1 MNYARESMKL
11 WKKKETKVQEENPMG
26 NRQQELEEMV
36 RGLKVKESCLDDTLL
51 LVNDLLQFMTNLDY
65 VKEMV
70 SDAKEQKEMV
80 ATVAASGEELTASTE
95 EISNYVQEST
105 HKIENT
111 MTESKECIDQVE
123 ETFEVL
129 EKNIKEIDVAKEIIL
144 KVQEETQKINDMV
157 TVIRSVADQTN
168 LLSLNASIE
177 AARAGEH
184 GKGFAVVAEE
194 IKKLSENTNEQVE
207 SIQSIV
213 AHLNE
218 NIGVAAKEMEQ
229 IVSSFSNSR
238 GSIEKATSGMG
249 HITDMM
255 AGIHGNISSI
265 SGNVEEQSATT
276 EEISATLQVIS
287 EQSFRLGGEADK
299 TGKAFFDISMKVD
312 EARIKAFNCN
322 ENIDTASMI
331 EISITDHLMWKWRVY
346 NMIMGYITLDV
357 STVGD
362 HHGCRLGKWID
373 SLESQDPKVN
383 SIIQQMEE
391 PHAKIHTC
399 AKTAIEEYTKGNL
412 SAAEAKLAEIEA
424 NSKVVVALLQDLK
437 KVL

>member
-1 MNYARESMKL
+1 MKF
-11 WKKKETKVQEENPMG
+11 WNKKEIDLQEEKAEV
-26 NRQQELEEMV
+26 NRQQEMDELLSSM
-36 RGLKVKESCLDDTLL
+36 KKKEVCLNETLL
-51 LVNDLLQFMTNLDY
+51 LVNELLQFMTNLDY

-70 SDAKEQKEMV
+70 ADAKQQKEMV
-80 ATVAASGEELTASTE
+80 ATVAASGEEMAASTE

-123 ETFEVL
+123 QTFEVIG
-129 EKNIKEIDVAKEIIL
+129 KNINEIDVAKDIIL
-144 KVQEETQKINDMV
+144 KVQDETLKINDMV

-194 IKKLSENTNEQVE
+194 IKKLSENTNEQVV
-207 SIQSIV
+207 SIQGIV
-213 AHLNE
+213 AQLNQ
-218 NIGVAAKEMEQ
+218 NIGVAASEMEQ
-229 IVSSFSNSR
+229 IVSAFRDSK
-238 GSIEKATSGMG
+238 GSITKATSGMG

-255 AGIHGNISSI
+255 KGIHGDISSI

-276 EEISATLQVIS
+276 EEISATLQIIS

-322 ENIDTASMI
+322 QNIDTTSMI
-331 EISITDHLMWKWRVY
+331 DISITDHLMWKWRVY

-357 STVGD
+357 TTVGD

-373 SLESQDPKVN
+373 SIESQDPKVN

-391 PHAKIHTC
+391 PHAQIHIA
-399 AKTAIEEYTKGNL
+399 AKASIQEYTRGNL
-412 SAAEAKLAEIEA
+412 LAAEQKLREIES
-424 NSKVVVALLQDLK
+424 NSKIVVSFLQDLK

>member
-1 MNYARESMKL
+1 MKL
-11 WKKKETKVQEENPMG
+11 WKKKETKEQEEIAVADKL
-26 NRQQELEEMV
+26 QEMEEVISSM
-36 RGLKVKESCLDDTLL
+36 KKKEACLNETLL

-65 VKEMV
+65 VKGMV
-70 SDAKEQKEMV
+70 ADAKQQKEV
-80 ATVAASGEELTASTE
+80 ITTVAASGEEMAASTE

-105 HKIENT
+105 HRIEHT
-111 MTESKECIDQVE
+111 MTESKDCIDQVE
-123 ETFEVL
+123 QTFQVIEA
-129 EKNIKEIDVAKEIIL
+129 NIKEIDVAKEIIL
-144 KVQEETQKINDMV
+144 KVQEETLKINDMV

-207 SIQSIV
+207 SIQGIV

-218 NIGVAAKEMEQ
+218 NIGVAANEMEQ
-229 IVSSFSNSR
+229 IVSAFSNSK
-238 GSIEKATSGMG
+238 GSIGKATSGMS

-255 AGIHGNISSI
+255 QGIHHNISSI

-276 EEISATLQVIS
+276 EEISATLQIIS

-322 ENIDTASMI
+322 KEIDTASMI
-331 EISITDHLMWKWRVY
+331 DISITDHLMWKWRVY
-346 NMIMGYITLDV
+346 NMLMGYITLDV
-357 STVGD
+357 NTVGD

-373 SLESQDPKVN
+373 SIESQDPKVN
-383 SIIQQMEE
+383 TIIQQMEE
-391 PHAKIHTC
+391 PHAQIHIA
-399 AKTAIEEYTKGNL
+399 AKNSIEEYTKGNL
-412 SAAEAKLAEIEA
+412 AMAETKLTEIED
-424 NSKVVVALLQDLK
+424 NSKIVVSLLQELK